1 MKNRIFGHPIANIVA
16 TFLMLGIIISCS
28 GESEIQEEE
37 AMKIS
42 DLFPSDMDGWSPS
55 GEFETYD
62 REGIFTYI
70 NGAGEIYRM
79 YDFRE
84 VWVRHYKKEGLP
96 KITVEIFDMGKP
108 EDAYGVFLHASQGG
122 DAGIGQ
128 GSEFNGGLL
137 SFWQGRYYVTLLPEK
152 LTDETQQAVLNAG
165 NQIAKKIGAK
175 GKKPELVLY
184 MPVENK
190 IANSLKYFHLHTS
203 LNYHYYLAS
212 ENILNL
218 SENTDAA
225 LAAYDPDR
233 IYLVLIEYPSPEDA
247 DDARSS
253 FISEYI
259 PEAGEEGIY
268 EVQSNN
274 WTAIEKSGAYLIVVF
289 DAGSKQACLDL
300 IKKVKESLTK

>member
-1 MKNRIFGHPIANIVA
+1 MKNGIFKHSIVNIVA
-16 TFLMLGIIISCS
+16 AFLIMGIIISCS
-28 GESEIQEEE
+28 GESEVQEDE

-42 DLFPSDMDGWSPS
+42 DLFPSGIDGWSPS

-70 NGAGEIYRM
+70 NGAGEVYRM

-84 VWVRHYKKEGLP
+84 VWVRHYKKEGAP
-96 KITVEIFDMGKP
+96 EITVEIFDMGKP

-128 GSEFNGGLL
+128 CSEFNGGLL

-152 LTDETQQAVLNAG
+152 LNDETKQAVLNAG
-165 NQIAKKIGAK
+165 NEIAKNIGDK
-175 GKKPELVLY
+175 GEEPELVSY
-184 MPVENK
+184 MPKENR

-218 SENTDAA
+218 GENTDAA
-225 LAAYDPDR
+225 LAIYDPER
-233 IYLVLIEYPSPEDA
+233 VYLVLIEYPSSGDA
-247 DDARSS
+247 DGARSR

-259 PEAGEEGIY
+259 PEAGEPGIY
-268 EVQSNN
+268 EVQSDD
-274 WTAIEKSGAYLIVVF
+274 WTAIDKSNESLIVVF
-289 DAGSKQACLDL
+289 YADSKQACLDL
-300 IKKVKESLTK
+300 IDKVKENLTQ